1 MRRGR
6 DGGGRPV
13 VVAGAAPV
21 IVEPSPEVRAALDR
35 GGPLVA
41 LETSV
46 LTHGLP
52 EPANRRAAESMDRAV
67 RAGSAVPAWVWT
79 DGGCLRVGAS
89 DAALDRILKGGAV
102 KVARRD
108 LPMALATGALG
119 GTTVSATLWAASA
132 AGIEVAATG
141 GIGGVH
147 PGSGDVSADLLEL
160 ARTPGTLVCS
170 GPKSIHDPG
179 ATLERLEELGVGV
192 IGYRTDRLPFFVVR
206 DSGQRL
212 EHRAD
217 DAATVAEVAR
227 ARRELGVRSA
237 LVVCNPCPQPFALP
251 PDEVAAAAARCAE
264 LARAGGVRG
273 KELTPALLACLAE
286 ETGGRTLEANLALL
300 ADNAA
305 LAARVAVRCAS

>member
-1 MRRGR
+1 MT
-6 DGGGRPV
+6 
-13 VVAGAAPV
+13 
-21 IVEPSPEVRAALDR
+21 VELSPEVRTALEVGR
-35 GGPLVA
+35 PAVA

-67 RAGSAVPAWVWT
+67 RTAGAVPAWVWT
-79 DGGCLRVGAS
+79 DGGGLRVGAS
-89 DAALDRILKGGAV
+89 DGDLDRILNGDAT

-108 LPMALATGALG
+108 LPMALASGALG
-119 GTTVSATLWAASA
+119 GTTVSATVWAAHASE
-132 AGIEVAATG
+132 IEVVATG

-170 GPKSIHDPG
+170 GPKSILDPE
-179 ATLERLEELGVGV
+179 ATLERLEELGVGI
-192 IGYRTDRLPFFVVR
+192 IGHRTDRLPFFFVR
-206 DSGQRL
+206 ESALPL

-217 DAATVAEVAR
+217 DAAGIAEAAR
-227 ARRELGVRSA
+227 ARRTLGIRSA
-237 LVVCNPCPQPFALP
+237 LVVCNPCPEAAALP
-251 PDEVAAAAARCAE
+251 ADEVAAAVARCLE
-264 LARAGGVRG
+264 LADAGRVGG
-273 KELTPALLACLAE
+273 KALTPALLACLAE

-300 ADNAA
+300 EDNTA